1 MFKKILEKIK
11 EYDTIIIHRHLRP
24 DGDAIGSQMGL
35 KYLLQESFPEKKIYA
50 VGDEI
55 PDYLSF
61 IGSNDIV
68 EDEKYQNALAIVVD
82 TSVSSRICGDKYK
95 LAKEII
101 KIDHHDD
108 SDPFADIEYVDP
120 KMAACAAI
128 ITSFYLELKDE
139 LIMSTASAT
148 ALYTGIITDTGRF
161 LYRGVDSKIMEC
173 ASELLK
179 HDVDNESINVH
190 LNLKDGSTYRLQ
202 GYIYSHLK
210 CTKTGI
216 YYLVFTKRLMKKFN
230 VTKEEAAALVNSI
243 SSIKGSLIWV
253 TFVYYP
259 DNIRVRLRSRFVPI
273 NDVAKKYRGGGHLL
287 ASGATI
293 YNKKEMKE
301 LLNDLDIVHEKYKK
315 DHPEAQ

>member
-1 MFKKILEKIK
+1 MFKEILEKIK

-24 DGDAIGSQMGL
+24 DGDAVGSQMGL
-35 KYLLQESFPEKKIYA
+35 KYLLQETFKDKKVYA

-55 PDYLSF
+55 PDYLKF
-61 IGSNDIV
+61 VGDNDEIDDS
-68 EDEKYQNALAIVVD
+68 EYKNALAIIVD
-82 TSVSSRICGDKYK
+82 TSVSSRICNDRYK
-95 LAKEII
+95 LAKEIV

-108 SDPFADIEYVDP
+108 SEPFGNVEYVDP

-128 ITSFYLELKDE
+128 ITSFYMDLKEELVMNSK
-139 LIMSTASAT
+139 AAT
-148 ALYTGIITDTGRF
+148 ALYTGILTDTGRF

-179 HDVDNESINVH
+179 HNVDNESVNVK
-190 LNLKDGSTYRLQ
+190 LNLKDVSTLRLQ

-216 YYLVFTKRLMKKFN
+216 YYLYFTKRLMKKFN
-230 VTKEEAAALVNSI
+230 VTKEEAASLVNSI

-253 TFVYYP
+253 TFVEYP
-259 DNIRVRLRSRFVPI
+259 DNIRVRLRSRYVPI
-273 NDVAKKYRGGGHLL
+273 NEVAKNYRGGGHLL

-293 YNKKEMKE
+293 YNKKEMKQ
-301 LLNDLDIVHEKYKK
+301 LLDDLDTVHTNYKRE
-315 DHPEAQ
+315 HPEAN